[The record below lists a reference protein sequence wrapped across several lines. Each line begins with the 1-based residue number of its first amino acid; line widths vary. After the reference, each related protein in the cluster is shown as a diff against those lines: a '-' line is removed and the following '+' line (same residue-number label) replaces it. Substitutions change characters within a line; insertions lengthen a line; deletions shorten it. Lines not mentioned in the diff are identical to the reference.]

1 MMKRLVI
8 ALGIFSAVA
17 CSRSNSAPRPQP
29 APRPQAARVE
39 PNLPAGENEEEEQRA
54 IMNAVREMS
63 QYPATADGAR
73 AFVTEMTR
81 ASIARDHERFERFEH
96 ELKADDD
103 RFEMAFT
110 FEASR
115 QLRDRVVPG
124 LEARIRE
131 VRSRLATLR
140 EPLTVNVVSALGSDF
155 SDGQAHGFAP
165 DMTRLRGMLMP
176 AVRFYRVEVTG
187 AEASGRVV
195 IEPMAWLGGRWTWVG
210 EAWTALPA
218 TPVTPPVV
226 TPPVTGPS
234 RGASAR

>member
-8 ALGIFSAVA
+8 ALGILSAVA
-17 CSRSNSAPRPQP
+17 CSRSNSTPRTHSPPRPQP
-29 APRPQAARVE
+29 ARVE
-39 PNLPAGENEEEEQRA
+39 PAAPIGENEEEEQRA
-54 IMNAVREMS
+54 IMAAVRDLS

-81 ASIARDHERFERFEH
+81 ASIARDRERFERFEH
-96 ELKADDD
+96 ELKVDND

-124 LEARIRE
+124 LEGRIRE
-131 VRSRLATLR
+131 LGARLATLR
-140 EPLTVNVVSALGSDF
+140 EPLTVHVVSALGGDF
-155 SDGQAHGFAP
+155 SDGQPHGFAP
-165 DMTRLRGMLMP
+165 DMVRLRGMLMP

-187 AEASGRVV
+187 ADASGRVV

-210 EAWTALPA
+210 EVWTAL
-218 TPVTPPVV
+218 PVTPPVV
-226 TPPVTGPS
+226 APPVTGPS
-234 RGASAR
+234 RGTRAQ

>member
-8 ALGIFSAVA
+8 AFGILSAAA
-17 CSRSNSAPRPQP
+17 CSRSNSTPRPQP

-39 PNLPAGENEEEEQRA
+39 PALALGEDEEAEQRA

-81 ASIARDHERFERFEH
+81 ASIARDHARFERLEH
-96 ELKADDD
+96 ELKADND

-124 LEARIRE
+124 LEARIGE
-131 VRSRLATLR
+131 VRSRLAALR

-155 SDGQAHGFAP
+155 ADGQPHGFAP

-187 AEASGRVV
+187 ADASGRVV

-218 TPVTPPVV
+218 TPPVV
-226 TPPVTGPS
+226 VPPVTGPS
-234 RGASAR
+234 RGARAR

>member
-1 MMKRLVI
+1 MMKRFVI
-8 ALGIFSAVA
+8 ALGILSAVA
-17 CSRSNSAPRPQP
+17 CSRSNTAPRPQP

-81 ASIARDHERFERFEH
+81 ASIARDHERFERFER
-96 ELKADDD
+96 ELKADHD

-124 LEARIRE
+124 LEARIGE
-131 VRSRLATLR
+131 LRSRLATLR

-155 SDGQAHGFAP
+155 SDGQPHGFAP

-187 AEASGRVV
+187 AETSGRVV

-210 EAWTALPA
+210 EAWTALP
-218 TPVTPPVV
+218 VV

-234 RGASAR
+234 RGARAQ